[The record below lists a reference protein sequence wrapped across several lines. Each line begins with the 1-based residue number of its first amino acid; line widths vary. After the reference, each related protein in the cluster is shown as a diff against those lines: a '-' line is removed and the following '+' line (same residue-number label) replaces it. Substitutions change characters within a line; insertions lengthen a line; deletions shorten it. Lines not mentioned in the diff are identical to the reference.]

1 MALQIGEITELFT
14 TQGSNQYGSE
24 PINQLQHALQ
34 SAHLAELSGATPELV
49 CAALLHDLGHML
61 SGQVPELALHK
72 DDVHQYKVVPFLRGV
87 FPAAVIE
94 PIRLHVDAKRYLC
107 ATDPAYWASLSAAS
121 KRTLE
126 LQGGIFSAEQAA
138 AFIEQD
144 FAPDAVELRLWDD
157 QAKDPSACPPEWSHF
172 LAALQRSCLNQ

>member
-1 MALQIGEITELFT
+1 MALQISDISELFA
-14 TQGSNQYGSE
+14 TQGSKQYGGE
-24 PINQLQHALQ
+24 PINQLEHALQ
-34 SAHLAELSGATPELV
+34 CAHLAEQAGASPELV
-49 CAALLHDLGHML
+49 SACLLHDLGHML
-61 SGQVPELALHK
+61 SGQAPEQALEK

-87 FPAAVIE
+87 FSNAVIG

-126 LQGGIFSAEQAA
+126 LQGGPFSADQAA

-144 FAPDAVELRLWDD
+144 YAPDAVELRLWDD
-157 QAKDPSACPPEWSHF
+157 QAKVPGAPTPDWAHF
-172 LAALQRSCLNQ
+172 LEVLESCSVAV

>member
-107 ATDPAYWASLSAAS
+107 ATDPAYWVSLSAAS

-126 LQGGIFSAEQAA
+126 LQGGPFCAELAK

-144 FAPDAVELRLWDD
+144 FALDAVALRQWDD

-172 LAALQRSCLNQ
+172 LAVLQRSCLNQ